1 MPSPISGSQQVV
13 TYPSPNTT
21 DTLFFETVSIAQGD
35 PVGAST
41 DYGTVH
47 PNTTRFPN
55 HKLCFI
61 ENIEDKQNQQR
72 WWYVNDRTSQ
82 EAYNYEIS
90 YPYGGDTQFPR
101 LTRTYVVPRGTQ
113 PIPLGTADAS
123 SPFTST
129 DTYIRSGSTT
139 DEYLRPDGT
148 SRYIRPAL
156 PSAVLVF
163 QSEKP
168 LDGQIGSLYVQQT
181 RVYDVIPGSA
191 TSDASG
197 ITQADNG
204 YSVDRPLATSS
215 FLRVTWKITLPRT
228 VADSGIQTNYTG
240 CPIPGFSSLLLTDE
254 KIDASDE
261 NNQIATVTR
270 IYEGNATGI
279 PFPSTEAIV
288 GQKKEYPG
296 ALPPGKFISSTIDV
310 SRTVEIDSP
319 ENATVLDSAPSGT
332 ILSAVVVKPKD
343 VLRGQKEVTYSTPTR
358 ATLSGRQWDPQ
369 LNAYTS
375 YTSYTASPADAAA
388 LTAVAG
394 QELTITPYSPS
405 WSVVTSESPPQSSI
419 IGGTA
424 VKYYTTYPFSWPA
437 VLIEDSFHWGA
448 IPTKRNGVLTGSS
461 ELYFEY
467 ELKPAWT
474 GLCKAEVSVAFHAT
488 NPLITAAFIP
498 TENISINPIII
509 EWPGLASFR
518 LPPCI
523 HGEYTFSGTTG
534 TTNPDYGFV
543 AYSKTYRASTV
554 QTTSG
559 STDITDWPD
568 SLIVDY
574 DVKPYKGGFLVRQVK
589 VFKPY

>member
-1 MPSPISGSQQVV
+1 MPAPIAHSQRVIS
-13 TYPSPNTT
+13 YPTPNTS
-21 DTLFFETVSIAQGD
+21 DTLFFETKGVQQIDTIG
-35 PVGAST
+35 GAPA
-41 DYGTVH
+41 YGTVH
-47 PNTTRFPN
+47 PNTTRYPN

-61 ENIEDKQNQQR
+61 ENIEDDQKQQR
-72 WWYVNDRTSQ
+72 WWYVNDRTAQ

-101 LTRTYVVPRGTQ
+101 LTRTYIVDRGTQ
-113 PIPLGTADAS
+113 PIALGTADVS

-129 DTYIRSGSTT
+129 DTYIRSGSAS

-148 SRYIRPAL
+148 SRYLRPAL

-168 LDGQIGSLYVQQT
+168 LEGQIGSLYVQQT
-181 RVYDVIPGSA
+181 RIYDVIPGSA
-191 TSDASG
+191 TNDASG

-215 FLRVTWKITLPRT
+215 FLRLTWKITLPRT
-228 VADSGIQTNYTG
+228 VADGGIQTNYTG

-261 NNQIATVTR
+261 NNQISTVTR
-270 IYEGNATGI
+270 TYEGNASGI
-279 PFPSTEAIV
+279 PFPSTEAVV

-296 ALPPGKFISSTIDV
+296 ALPPGKFISSTVDI

-319 ENATVLDSAPSGT
+319 ENATVLDSAPSGA

-343 VLRGQKEVTYSTPTR
+343 VLRGQKEVTYSTPIR
-358 ATLSGRQWDPQ
+358 ATLSGRQWDQQ
-369 LNAYTS
+369 LNAYVS
-375 YTSYTASPADAAA
+375 YTSYTATPAEAAA
-388 LTAVAG
+388 LAAVAG

-405 WSVVTSESPPQSSI
+405 WSVVTSESPAQSSI
-419 IGGTA
+419 LGGTA

-437 VLIEDSFHWGA
+437 VLIADSFNWGA

-467 ELKPAWT
+467 ELKPEWT
-474 GLCKAEVSVAFHAT
+474 GLCRAEVSVAFYAT
-488 NPLITAAFIP
+488 NPLIASSSIP
-498 TENISINPIII
+498 TEHISLNPITID
-509 EWPGLASFR
+509 WPGVAAFR
-518 LPPCI
+518 LQPCI

-534 TTNPDYGFV
+534 TDNPDYGYI

-554 QTTSG
+554 ETTSG
-559 STDITDWPD
+559 STAITDWPD

-574 DVKPYKGGFLVRQVK
+574 DVKPYKGGYLVRQVK